1 MDITHWVIFL
11 IQLVLRWPDTG
22 LYRNTV
28 RMTLENVE
36 SKILLESYS
45 MIKMELQHVM
55 KRISHGMWLDMIF
68 YIFNHK

>member
-1 MDITHWVIFL
+1 MDITHGVIFL
-11 IQLVLRWPDTG
+11 IQLRWPDNE